1 MSQDALKEVF
11 ITALGISPDVDVTT
25 LAYRG
30 IEQWDSVAHM
40 QLVGEIEDRFDIM
53 IDTQDVIDM
62 SSYEEAVRILG
73 KYGVTFDN

>member
-1 MSQDALKEVF
+1 MSEDALKEVF
-11 ITALGISPDVDVTT
+11 VTALGITPDVDVTA
-25 LAYRG
+25 LSYRG

-62 SSYEEAVRILG
+62 SSYAEVVRILG